1 MPVHNPLILFRIKI
15 KCCIQYTGA
24 TFCFSCYLYDL
35 TRILYELCCC
45 KTLRNKNCLQQS
57 NKKRHYGKVMDEN
70 SLAPILEAIVSYIDE
85 GIIIADPTGNVIYQN
100 PSAMELLGMDNEP
113 VTRLRDIG
121 NFNLQKT
128 MLRAAIDAGEMDAAG
143 RPTGQFVHFE
153 HKIKINNSHHYL
165 QFHCGLIN
173 TNIKNEKLRLIM
185 IRDKTEQRR
194 LEAVFDP
201 SLQEMSTN
209 DPRMLDILN
218 RLHQI
223 APTNASLLLQ
233 GESGTGKTQLAR
245 MIHRFSHRSHMP
257 FIEVNCAAI
266 PESLIE
272 SELFGHIKGAF
283 TGASQERTGR
293 FQAAHNGTLFL
304 DEISEMPLHLQAKL
318 LRAVQDQEFE
328 MVGSD
333 KTIKVDVRIISA
345 SNRNL
350 RDMVNNDEF
359 RADLFYRLAVIPLTI
374 PSLRKRPGDIPV
386 LIDHFCQRLAQR
398 GYNTTNLECSNGA
411 MRLMM
416 DYPWPGNVRE
426 LENAI
431 EHGIICAV
439 GNQVDIES
447 LPQDIREYQQA
458 DFLNKQNPM
467 QERRK
472 EDKFRRNIEAALQQC
487 GGNKAKA
494 AQLLGIDRSTLWRRM
509 QKLNIN

>member
-1 MPVHNPLILFRIKI
+1 
-15 KCCIQYTGA
+15 
-24 TFCFSCYLYDL
+24 
-35 TRILYELCCC
+35 
-45 KTLRNKNCLQQS
+45 
-57 NKKRHYGKVMDEN
+57 MDEN
-70 SLAPILEAIVSYIDE
+70 SLTPILEAIVSYIDE
-85 GIIIADPTGNVIYQN
+85 GVIIADPSGNVIYQN
-100 PSAMELLGMDNEP
+100 PSAMELLGMGNEP

-143 RPTGQFVHFE
+143 RPTGQFVRFE
-153 HKIKINNSHHYL
+153 HKIEVENSHRYL

-173 TNIKNEKLRLIM
+173 TKVKNEKLRLIM
-185 IRDKTEQRR
+185 IRDKTDQRR

-201 SLQEMSTN
+201 SLHDMSTN
-209 DPRMLDILN
+209 DPRMLEILN
-218 RLHQI
+218 RIHQI

-245 MIHRFSHRSHMP
+245 IIHRFSHRSHMP
-257 FIEVNCAAI
+257 FVEVNCAAI

-272 SELFGHIKGAF
+272 SELFGHVKGAF
-283 TGASQERTGR
+283 TGASHERTGR
-293 FQAAHNGTLFL
+293 FQSAHNGTLFL
-304 DEISEMPLHLQAKL
+304 DEITEMPLHLQAKL

-350 RDMVNNDEF
+350 KDMVNNDEF

-374 PSLRKRPGDIPV
+374 PSLKKRPGDIPV
-386 LIDHFCQRLAQR
+386 LIDHFCQRLTER
-398 GYNTTNLECSNGA
+398 GYNTGNLECSNDA
-411 MRLMM
+411 MRVMM

-426 LENAI
+426 LENAV

-439 GNQVDIES
+439 GNQVGVES
-447 LPQDIREYQQA
+447 LPQDIREYQKD
-458 DFLNKQNPM
+458 DFQNKQNSIM
-467 QERRK
+467 ERR
-472 EDKFRRNIEAALQQC
+472 EGDKIKNNIEAALKQC

-494 AQLLGIDRSTLWRRM
+494 AQLLRIDRSTLWRRM
-509 QKLNIN
+509 QKFNIA